1 MSKKLIITES
11 EKKQIRKMYD
21 LNEGW
26 VDDLIKNIKSMGKPV
41 IDFIS
46 KELGVDVDNEEEAE
60 EELEKASEEKK
71 NKLKSKT
78 ENESSLSSPSSGSVS
93 YKKLFNDL
101 NSRLKNPEL
110 SAALVGNSKF
120 ESSFEYTAMGD
131 GGSYA
136 NSKPQSITV
145 DGKKYCSFGLFQLN
159 ICGGL
164 GNSFLKYYNI
174 QKSSKSKQLSYL
186 TNYDKQIEFMVSYL
200 KTTKTPP
207 KGKSA
212 EELTKWFTINVEK
225 PADSNSKSQKRAS
238 WVKGKLSDFGLKS

>member
-1 MSKKLIITES
+1 MSKKLIITEQ
-11 EKKQIRKMYD
+11 EKKQIKELYN

-41 IDFIS
+41 FDFIS
-46 KELGVDVDNEEEAE
+46 KELGVDVDNEDEAE

-78 ENESSLSSPSSGSVS
+78 EKEDSLSSPSSGSVS

-101 NSRLKNPEL
+101 KNRLKNPEL
-110 SAALVGNSKF
+110 AASLVGNAKF
-120 ESSFEYTAMGD
+120 ESGFEYTAMGD

-136 NSKPQSITV
+136 NTKPQSITV

-164 GNSFLKYYNI
+164 GNSFLKYHNI

-186 TNYDKQIEFMVSYL
+186 TDYDKQIDFMVSYL
-200 KTTKTPP
+200 KTDKTPP

-212 EELTKWFTINVEK
+212 EELTKWFTINVER
-225 PADSNSKSQKRAS
+225 PSDANSKSQKRAS